1 MEPITTANNNFTELL
16 FDALSYKKRQY
27 RKAENLKFPLFAG
40 MRLDEGE
47 DIQFSISAWSVCLLS
62 LEPFIPSSN

>member
-1 MEPITTANNNFTELL
+1 MEPISTANNNFTELL
-16 FDALSYKKRQY
+16 FGALSYKKRQY
-27 RKAENLKFPLFAG
+27 RKVENLKSPLFAG

-47 DIQFSISAWSVCLLS
+47 NIQFSISAWLICLPS